1 VSSFNEEC
9 QLKRFADE
17 EIYSPAFFGERYI
30 YSSIDVFF
38 WEDEVSDAGA
48 SCRKELVPIKS
59 ILISIYLSSC

>member
-1 VSSFNEEC
+1 MSGVRFILKKYCNEVSV
-9 QLKRFADE
+9 LKRFADE

-48 SCRKELVPIKS
+48 SCRKE
-59 ILISIYLSSC
+59 